1 MDTRHRNIKFTV
13 EEEEDNKIYFLDI
26 SITRVENELQT
37 SLFHK
42 KTFNGVHPTFNSH
55 LANTYKKGLIDTL
68 SYCGYNICS
77 NYSSLH

>member
-42 KTFNGVHPTFNSH
+42 KTFNGVHPTFNSN

-68 SYCGYNICS
+68 
-77 NYSSLH
+77 